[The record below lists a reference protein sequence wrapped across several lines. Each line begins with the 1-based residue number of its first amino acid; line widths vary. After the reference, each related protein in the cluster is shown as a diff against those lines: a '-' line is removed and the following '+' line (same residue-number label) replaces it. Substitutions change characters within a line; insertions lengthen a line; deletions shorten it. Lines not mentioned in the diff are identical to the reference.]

1 MDTIRF
7 RGKDKF
13 GTWRYGFLL
22 QDRSGYS
29 ALVPIQ
35 YPLLQ
40 WKINLE
46 NELKFVYTKT
56 LGQFVGIKDKKDIDI
71 YEGDICRAEF
81 NGVQYKILV
90 VRFGTGWYGTT
101 ESDGRCIIREILSS
115 FKDIDKIGN
124 IHDNP
129 KLFIQS
135 I

>member
-46 NELKFVYTKT
+46 NELKFVYKNSN
-56 LGQFVGIKDKKDIDI
+56 KND
-71 YEGDICRAEF
+71 
-81 NGVQYKILV
+81 
-90 VRFGTGWYGTT
+90 
-101 ESDGRCIIREILSS
+101 ESK
-115 FKDIDKIGN
+115 FKDVISIMMCNNN
-124 IHDNP
+124 IIYF
-129 KLFIQS
+129 KFS
-135 I
+135 IIFK